1 MNSDRSVLSADK
13 PNIHSTTAAF
23 LIIGNE
29 VLSGKVRESN
39 LMHVARLCRNLGI
52 ALQRVVIVV
61 DDEATIAREVRTL
74 ADTHDWLITSGGVGP
89 THDDVTLAAM
99 ARAFERPLELHPELV
114 AIAEAHPGHARLA
127 YLPRGTALHA
137 ETRQE
142 RQRWPAIRVENVWVL
157 PGVPQAFERKLA
169 IVEHV
174 LETRLSE
181 TGPIR
186 KFVSLSVYTKR
197 SEGTLLGEL
206 QSTVDAFPTV
216 DIGSYPQWH
225 DTRYANRIT
234 FDGKD
239 RAEVQ
244 RARDHFAA
252 QLAPEDI
259 CPEQLFANA

>member
-1 MNSDRSVLSADK
+1 MTSDRSAPSAHEPIK
-13 PNIHSTTAAF
+13 QSISAAF

-52 ALQRVVIVV
+52 LLQRVVVVV

-74 ADTHDWLITSGGVGP
+74 ADTYDWLFTSGGVGP

-99 ARAFERPLELHPELV
+99 AKAFERPLELHPELV

-127 YLPRGTALHA
+127 YLPRGTALHS
-137 ETRQE
+137 ESRQE
-142 RQRWPAIRVENVWVL
+142 RQRWPAMRLENVWVL

-169 IVEHV
+169 IVEHE
-174 LETRLSE
+174 LETRLAE
-181 TGPIR
+181 AGPIR

-206 QSTVDAFPTV
+206 QSTVDAFPAV

-225 DTRYANRIT
+225 DPRYANRIT

-239 RAEVQ
+239 GAEVQ

-252 QLAPEDI
+252 QLAPEDL
-259 CPEQLFANA
+259 CQELLFATP